1 MKISTNIK
9 ERILYIADLK
19 EIKKDDF
26 IESLNQKYSNY
37 RGISKKSAPSAEVL
51 AEISTKYPDVNIT
64 WILTGKG
71 TPLKDELRKEV
82 NQNILGHNNTL
93 VGNDLITDN
102 SLTIQ
107 LLMTQVEDCKKIIAE
122 KDAQINKL
130 LNIMSYEKK

>member
-19 EIKKDDF
+19 EIRKDDF

-37 RGISKKSAPSAEVL
+37 RGVSKKSAPSAEVL

-71 TPLKDELRKEV
+71 TPLKEELRKEV

>member
-26 IESLNQKYSNY
+26 IKSLNQKYSNY
-37 RGISKKSAPSAEVL
+37 RGVSKKSAPSAEVL
-51 AEISTKYPDVNIT
+51 AEISTKYPNVNIT

-71 TPLKDELRKEV
+71 TPLKEELRKKV
-82 NQNILGHNNTL
+82 NQNILGHDNTL

>member
-37 RGISKKSAPSAEVL
+37 RGVSKKSAPSAEVL